1 MFMFVNMLSISRT
14 CSADGLSPGLKRTG
28 SDGSMLLKINEKFD
42 YERLKLDFRLKEADN
57 RFLQEELENKDKM
70 LTMLTEGLKEVP
82 TIIL

>member
-1 MFMFVNMLSISRT
+1 MVMFDNMLPILHT
-14 CSADGLSPGLKRTG
+14 CSADGTSPVLKRTG

-82 TIIL
+82 TII